1 MTTPK
6 KPPSKTESA
15 IQLGNMLKYAGKG
28 GGTAK
33 GLLNKVRRELRK
45 IGTYRKP
52 KTKTLTLDKSAS
64 GSNKILEAGTTKKSV
79 QSQTGKFAKG
89 KSKKSWTYPKRQ
101 KAK

>member
-6 KPPSKTESA
+6 KPPTKTESA
-15 IQLGNMLKYAGKG
+15 IQLGNMFGARG

-33 GLLNKVRRELRK
+33 GFFNKARRELRK

-79 QSQTGKFAKG
+79 QSQTGKFASG
-89 KSKKSWTYPKRQ
+89 KSKKSWTYPNRQ
-101 KAK
+101 KVK